1 MSKTPKLRFKEFS
14 GDWETGIIS
23 DYGYF
28 YYGKSAPKWSITT
41 DAKIPCIRY
50 GELYTTHNE
59 IVKEIKT
66 YTNMSK
72 ENLKFSKGGE
82 VLVPRVGE
90 KPLEFSKCTY
100 LPFKD
105 IAIGEMISVY
115 NTNQN
120 PLFIVYYF
128 RSKMKYKFA
137 RMVEGGNVSNLYYSY
152 LEKIHISIPS
162 KEEQEKIASF
172 FSLID
177 DKISL
182 QSEKVEA
189 LKDYKKG
196 MMQKIFSRELRFKDN
211 DGRDYPEWEEKKLG
225 DVLKSR
231 IEKQV
236 PSQEAP
242 LMSFTATGGIEPKGE
257 RYDRSFLVKSNKKL
271 GDVLKSRIEKQ
282 VPSQEAP
289 LMSFTA
295 TGGIEPKG
303 ERYDRSFLVKSNS
316 KLYKRTEL
324 NDFIYSSNNLDVG
337 SIGLNKYGTA
347 VISDVYEIFNVSKE
361 ASCDFISELIQTP
374 RVLNKVIRYR
384 QGVMY
389 GQYRIHADEF
399 LKIREFMP
407 CLEEQNKIS
416 TFISNIEVKIEKE
429 QEKLKYL
436 NGYKK
441 GLLQQMFV

>member
-257 RYDRSFLVKSNKKL
+257 RYDRSFLVKSN
-271 GDVLKSRIEKQ
+271 
-282 VPSQEAP
+282 
-289 LMSFTA
+289 
-295 TGGIEPKG
+295 
-303 ERYDRSFLVKSNS
+303 S